1 MNLEEAPS
9 LSSHS
14 WLLLDI
20 PIQDEAQWL
29 TVHFRVNIK
38 FILMTVVFGRH
49 DKASLGFFFFYDQFQ
64 KCWGKISILSVE
76 FLIVYNF
83 LASNNNFL
91 KKTIYQ
97 LPFKL

>member
-1 MNLEEAPS
+1 MNLEEASS

-20 PIQDEAQWL
+20 PIPDEAQWL

-49 DKASLGFFFFYDQFQ
+49 DKASLGFFLIISF
-64 KCWGKISILSVE
+64 KCVGEKYLFLSVE
-76 FLIVYNF
+76 FVIIYNL
-83 LASNNNFL
+83 LASNNN
-91 KKTIYQ
+91 
-97 LPFKL
+97 